1 MIEIKAD
8 GNDCEIAVAGK
19 VVDIAAQ
26 FGVAIER
33 LLSKV
38 QETYEKGDNMFAQSI
53 LYSLYKIFGEDEII
67 HILSEVITADKFLGQ
82 MKDMFNEVASKK
94 GV

>member
-8 GNDCEIAVAGK
+8 GNDCEITVAGK

-33 LLSKV
+33 LLAKV
-38 QETYEKGDNMFAQSI
+38 QETYERGDNMFAQSI